1 MLQKSSLKIGT
12 VHIAFFA
19 SRFPELR
26 YLLHHLIPTASSQG
40 GGKVHWQRYH
50 ARWTCP
56 ASVVILIWRQTWP
69 VEWLQPRWTCHHHW
83 GAHQSGDGETKTKSW
98 KAPGG
103 TPLRE
108 ATRGIC
114 QGIYL
119 CYSGMCFHGKMCTQL
134 FFLELVQ
141 ISSAYSGISNAD
153 MCESYRA

>member
-40 GGKVHWQRYH
+40 GGKVYWQRYH

-114 QGIYL
+114 QGIYIPVL
-119 CYSGMCFHGKMCTQL
+119 QWYVLPWENVHSII
-134 FFLELVQ
+134 FLRIGSDI
-141 ISSAYSGISNAD
+141 ISIFRD
-153 MCESYRA
+153 